1 MSGTNSSHTPL
12 EPSARI
18 GWLRPSQPLKSP
30 MTRTPRAFGA
40 HTANEVPVTWPLRLA

>member
-12 EPSARI
+12 LPSTRI

-30 MTRTPRAFGA
+30 ITRTPRALGA
-40 HTANEVPVTWPLRLA
+40 QTANDTPVIGPLGLE